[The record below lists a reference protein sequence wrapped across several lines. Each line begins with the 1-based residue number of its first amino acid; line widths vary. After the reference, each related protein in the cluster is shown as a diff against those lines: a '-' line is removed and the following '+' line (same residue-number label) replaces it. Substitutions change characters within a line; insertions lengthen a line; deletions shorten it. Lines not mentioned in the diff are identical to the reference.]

1 MLHVTGLLQVGGRD
15 MKSYSQCPIKH
26 CRPVHTCSLC
36 SQAKDNTV
44 LYGTIS
50 WSRDVPWPR

>member
-26 CRPVHTCSLC
+26 RRPVHTCSLC

-50 WSRDVPWPR
+50 WSRDVPWLG